1 MATRWLDEIL
11 DGNRRFRERVD
22 LDRLPVQ
29 RAPCPTAV
37 ITCMDPRVNLA
48 ALGISPFTDAGA
60 AQSSIRVIRTIGA
73 MAEQRS
79 LVIGIHL
86 AGFKEVALVM
96 HSDCGCCLAHAKIDT
111 IIETM
116 ERSLSPRQREAMRV
130 RVGEPFR
137 ARLIDWLKAFE
148 DPRDAVE
155 REIAALRAEAFMP
168 EDVVLHG
175 LLYELASGRVE
186 VVVNGYA

>member
-11 DGNRRFRERVD
+11 DDNRRFRARIDPDQIPAE
-22 LDRLPVQ
+22 

-37 ITCMDPRVNLA
+37 ITCMDPRVNLE
-48 ALGISPFTDAGA
+48 ALGIPPFTAAGA
-60 AQSSIRVIRTIGA
+60 AQSPIRVIRTIGA

-86 AGFKEVALVM
+86 AGFKEVALVL
-96 HSDCGCCLAHAKIDT
+96 HSDCGCCLAHGKIDT
-111 IIETM
+111 IIENM
-116 ERSLSPRQREAMRV
+116 ETSLQPCQQEAMKA

-137 ARLIDWLKAFE
+137 ARLIDWLKAFQ
-148 DPRDAVE
+148 DPRAAVE
-155 REIAALRAEAFMP
+155 REIAALRAEPFMP
-168 EDVVLHG
+168 RDVVLHG
-175 LLYELASGRVE
+175 LVYELASGRVE